1 MTQLK
6 SNSPLIFGASIE
18 RAGIGGVTIHVQR
31 LIQWLCKYNYAVDFC
46 DYKNCSLLHQFTL
59 IAKHRVV
66 HLHVS
71 RPLPRLI
78 FILFC
83 RLVGT
88 KSILTVH
95 GNVGR
100 FSFFKNLMDQLS
112 IRICN
117 VPILINATS
126 FHQAL
131 RWNRKSKMLSVFLPP
146 VDDGYLPNYVYNT
159 IEEVRKR
166 GITIV
171 SVNASVMSFTDA
183 GEEIYGLSFVVNFFR
198 DKPKYFLCV
207 SDPSGQYANKYKNE
221 SFDNILFIK
230 EQHSFYKLLVLSDIM
245 LRPTATDGD
254 ALSVKEGLYLRK
266 KVIATDRVDRPSG
279 VILFK
284 YNDSKSLS
292 EALSSKISYNDT
304 LSNENVVKALI
315 DIYNQL
321 EKREC

>member
-6 SNSPLIFGASIE
+6 SNNPLIFGASIE
-18 RAGIGGVTIHVQR
+18 KAGIGGVTIHVQR
-31 LIQWLCKYNYAVDFC
+31 LIQWLCKYNYAIDFC
-46 DYKNCSLLHQFTL
+46 DYKNCSLLRQFTL

-95 GNVGR
+95 GSVGR
-100 FSFFKNLMDQLS
+100 FSLFKNLMDQLS
-112 IRICN
+112 IRFCN
-117 VPILINATS
+117 VPIMINATS
-126 FHQAL
+126 FHRAL
-131 RWNRKSKMLSVFLPP
+131 RWNKNSKLQSVFLPP
-146 VDDGYLPNYVYNT
+146 VDEGYLPDHVYKM

-166 GITIV
+166 KVTIV
-171 SVNASVMSFTDA
+171 SVNASVMSYTDA
-183 GEEIYGLSFVVNFFR
+183 GEEIYGLSFVINFFR
-198 DKPKYFLCV
+198 DKLDYFLCV

-230 EQHSFYKLLVLSDIM
+230 EHHSFYKLLMLSDIM

-292 EALSSKISYNDT
+292 EALSCKISYNDT
-304 LSNENVVKALI
+304 LSKEHVVKDLI
-315 DIYNQL
+315 EVYNHL
-321 EKREC
+321 KKK